1 MGQGSRGKGQGKT
14 GRAATRGNPLVV
26 TAALIEK
33 DGRILIARRKQ
44 GWRFAGKWEFPGGK
58 IEPDETPEE
67 CLRREL
73 REELD
78 IEAKIGEFFCSSTYQ
93 YSHATV
99 QLLVYRAYHVAGEYT
114 LHDHQEIRWVLPNEL
129 VQYDFPEA
137 DQLVIEKLINEKSLS
152 GFSRFSGSSGSTKE
166 T

>member
-14 GRAATRGNPLVV
+14 GRAATRDNPLVV
-26 TAALIEK
+26 TAAVIAK
-33 DGRILIARRKQ
+33 DRRILIARRKK

-58 IEPDETPEE
+58 IEPGETPEE

-73 REELD
+73 REELG
-78 IEAKIGEFFCSSTYQ
+78 IEAKIGEFFCSSTYP

-114 LHDHQEIRWVLPNEL
+114 LHDHQEIRWVLPTEL
-129 VQYDFPEA
+129 AQYDFPEA
-137 DQLVIEKLINEKSLS
+137 DKPVIEKLINEKSLS
-152 GFSRFSGSSGSTKE
+152 GFSRTSGSAEE

>member
-1 MGQGSRGKGQGKT
+1 MAGQGK
-14 GRAATRGNPLVV
+14 GRKAATGDKPLVV
-26 TAALIEK
+26 TAAVIEK

-58 IEPDETPEE
+58 IEPGETPEE

-78 IEAKIGEFFCSSTYQ
+78 IEAEVGEFFCSSTYR

-114 LHDHQEIRWVLPNEL
+114 LHDHQEIRWVLPTEL
-129 VQYDFPEA
+129 AQYDFPEA
-137 DQLVIEKLINEKSLS
+137 DKPVIEKLIKEKSLS
-152 GFSRFSGSSGSTKE
+152 GFSRSSGPTKE

>member
-1 MGQGSRGKGQGKT
+1 MK
-14 GRAATRGNPLVV
+14 PLLV

-33 DGRILIARRKQ
+33 DGKILIAKRKK

-58 IEPDETPEE
+58 IEPLETPEE

-73 REELD
+73 LEELG
-78 IEAKIGEFFCSSTYQ
+78 IETQIGNLFCASTYA

-99 QLLVYRAYHVAGEYT
+99 QLLVYHAFHVAGEYT
-114 LHDHQEIRWVLPNEL
+114 LYDHEEIRWVLPEEL
-129 VQYDFPEA
+129 VEYDFPEA
-137 DQLVIEKLINEKSLS
+137 DKPIIEKLINAKSLS